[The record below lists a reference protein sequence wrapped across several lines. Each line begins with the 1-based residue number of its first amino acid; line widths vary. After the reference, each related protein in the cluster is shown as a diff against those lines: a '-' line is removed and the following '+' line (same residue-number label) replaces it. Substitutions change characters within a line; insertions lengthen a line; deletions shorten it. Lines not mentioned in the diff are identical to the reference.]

1 MTRILV
7 TGMSGTGKT
16 ILLEELGRRGH
27 LVVDTDYGDWHEV
40 VDGER
45 LWHEGRIS
53 TLLDGVADDCP
64 ELLFVQGTVR
74 NQGHFRD
81 RFDHVVLL
89 SAPPE
94 VIIERLRTRANN
106 PYGKDPAELAE
117 TLENLK
123 LFEPLLRRSATLE
136 VVTTVPVPEVADVV
150 LTHLRRDKMSSW
162 RPRPFVRGW

>member
-16 ILLEELGRRGH
+16 TLLEELGRRGH
-27 LVVDTDYGDWHEV
+27 RVVDTDYGDWHEV

-45 LWHEGRIS
+45 LWHEGRIGA
-53 TLLDGVADDCP
+53 LLDGVADDSH

-89 SAPPE
+89 SAPAE
-94 VIIERLRTRANN
+94 VIIERLATRTDN
-106 PYGKDPAELAE
+106 PYGKNPAELVE
-117 TLENLK
+117 TLENLE
-123 LFEPLLRRSATLE
+123 LVEPLLRKSATLE
-136 VVTTVPVPEVADVV
+136 VVTTVPVTEVADVV
-150 LTHLRRDKMSSW
+150 LAHVRRAKMSS
-162 RPRPFVRGW
+162 